1 MKKKLM
7 CLICAVVLVAAVG
20 TTVYVTNKPGD
31 SQPQSAGITV
41 LHSNEDNYALSLLG
55 YDLGYAVIDEG
66 AQSDAVTL
74 GEWLQIGFVDEQTLA
89 SLTAAQVIA
98 ADEAARQTVVPI
110 VYQTTCSSDKEHNLF
125 WDITATALDDTLT
138 LQSLNAVIFYPD
150 DPDSGEKRADSFLA
164 DCSEPARE
172 LKASALSSYTFPD
185 ESELPVRW
193 EFRLGLGGDGAFE
206 TDLCGSGVIL
216 SHAE

>member
-20 TTVYVTNKPGD
+20 TTVYATNKPND
-31 SQPQSAGITV
+31 SKPESAGVTS
-41 LHSNEDNYALSLLG
+41 LLSNEDNYALSLLG

-66 AQSDAVTL
+66 EHSDSVTL
-74 GEWLQIGFVDEQTLA
+74 GEWLQVGFVDEPTLA

-98 ADEAARQTVVPI
+98 ADETARQTVVPI
-110 VYQTTCSSDKEHNLF
+110 VYQTTCSSDKEQNLF
-125 WDITATALDDTLT
+125 WDITATALDDTLN

-150 DPDSGEKRADSFLA
+150 APDSGETRADSFLV

-172 LKASALSSYTFPD
+172 LKASTLSNYTFPG

-193 EFRLGLGGDGAFE
+193 EFRLGLGDAGAFE
-206 TDLCGSGVIL
+206 TDLCGSGVVL